1 MAYIDFNL
9 VEPDVLYIYIYIYNM
24 EPRRPIFRETI
35 SITITTNIT
44 ILRVMQQNMA
54 HLNFNLGKPDVLYIY
69 NMEPERQILI

>member
-1 MAYIDFNL
+1 
-9 VEPDVLYIYIYIYNM
+9 M